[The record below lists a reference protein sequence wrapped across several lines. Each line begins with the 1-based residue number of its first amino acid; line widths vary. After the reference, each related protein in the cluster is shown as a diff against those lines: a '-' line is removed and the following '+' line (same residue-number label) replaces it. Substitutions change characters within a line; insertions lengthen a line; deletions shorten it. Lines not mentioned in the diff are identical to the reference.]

1 VEVLFAVELAMKT
14 NERQIAL
21 SVLETLR
28 EDLTYARLNN
38 GSRILD
44 VSDLRQFIYEQMGRI
59 RTSAY
64 VEATLYGKV

>member
-1 VEVLFAVELAMKT
+1 MQPRQELAVET

-21 SVLETLR
+21 SVLENLR
-28 EDLTYARLNN
+28 DDLTYARLNN

-44 VSDLRQFIYEQMGRI
+44 VADLRQYIYEQMGRI

-64 VEATLYGKV
+64 VEAALYRSI